1 MTTCQRCGY
10 GNAVCVVFSRVL
22 LLAVC
27 RRCAEVAD
35 ALPHGEPGR
44 VYIGP
49 MELSSEKK
57 AGNNNETMFKKA
69 DEERGF
75 GG

>member
-1 MTTCQRCGY
+1 MTTCQRCGN
-10 GNAVCVVFSRVL
+10 GNAVYVVFSRVL

-44 VYIGP
+44 VYVGP
-49 MELSSEKK
+49 MELLSEKD
-57 AGNNNETMFKKA
+57 AGNNDTTFKKT
-69 DEERGF
+69 DEERRF